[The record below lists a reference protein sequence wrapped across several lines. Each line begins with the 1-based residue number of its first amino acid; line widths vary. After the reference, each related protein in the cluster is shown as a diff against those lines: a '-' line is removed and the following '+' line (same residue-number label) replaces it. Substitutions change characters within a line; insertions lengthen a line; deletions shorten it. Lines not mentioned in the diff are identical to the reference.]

1 MTNTSLSTSQDSG
14 SNRLWLGLA
23 TLGPLGTS
31 CPAPGTFGS
40 LAGALAFLGLVE
52 WSHLSTSII
61 LWGFTLFALLAIPI
75 CSVAER
81 ILCKRDPGEV
91 IIDEFVAMPL
101 VFWGVSD
108 IFTITEGTLEKLTL
122 AGAGFV
128 LFRVFDIWK
137 PLGINR
143 LQSLPKG
150 LGVVVDDLGAAS
162 AAGLCLWA
170 FS

>member
-1 MTNTSLSTSQDSG
+1 MKDPLLPISRNSG
-14 SNRLWLGLA
+14 SNRLLLGLA
-23 TLGPLGTS
+23 TLGPLGTCS
-31 CPAPGTFGS
+31 PAPGTFGS
-40 LAGALAFLGLVE
+40 LAGALAFLALLE
-52 WSHLSTSII
+52 WSHLSTSTI
-61 LWGFTLFALLAIPI
+61 LWGFMLLALLAIPI

-81 ILCKRDPGEV
+81 ILCKQDPGEV

-108 IFTITEGTLEKLTL
+108 ILAITEGTLEKLALT
-122 AGAGFV
+122 GAGFV

-150 LGVVVDDLGAAS
+150 LGVVVDDLGAAC
-162 AAGLCLWA
+162 AAGLCLWIFA
-170 FS
+170 

>member
-1 MTNTSLSTSQDSG
+1 
-14 SNRLWLGLA
+14 LWLALA
-23 TLGPLGTS
+23 TLGPLGKS

-40 LAGALAFLGLVE
+40 LAGALAFLALLE
-52 WSHLSTSII
+52 WSHLPTSFI
-61 LWGFTLFALLAIPI
+61 LWGFSLLALLAIPI
-75 CSVAER
+75 CSAAER

-108 IFTITEGTLEKLTL
+108 LFTTTEETLAKLTVT
-122 AGAGFV
+122 GAGFV
-128 LFRVFDIWK
+128 LFRIFDIWK

-150 LGVVVDDLGAAS
+150 LGVVVDDLGAAC
-162 AAGLCLWA
+162 AAGLCLWIFA
-170 FS
+170 